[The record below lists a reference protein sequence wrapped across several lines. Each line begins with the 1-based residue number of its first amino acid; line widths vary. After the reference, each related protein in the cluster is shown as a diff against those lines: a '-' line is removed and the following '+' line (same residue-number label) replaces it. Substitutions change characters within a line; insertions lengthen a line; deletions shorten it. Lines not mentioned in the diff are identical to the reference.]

1 MSQKVLG
8 GGLLVGVGYVL
19 YQLFNSDENKEVK
32 PELELKDV
40 KKNIFKGKNDF
51 DIQMKKVDLD
61 NQTNE
66 EETTNVDEV
75 TNVEEA
81 LNIEEA
87 TILEEATN
95 VEEAVPEE
103 EATNLEEINPEEEV
117 ASTSEETIEDIPS
130 DDSNTIER
138 IVRI

>member
-51 DIQMKKVDLD
+51 DIQMEKVNLD

-66 EETTNVDEV
+66 DEATNLEEVADEK
-75 TNVEEA
+75 
-81 LNIEEA
+81 EA
-87 TILEEATN
+87 TIVDKTTIVEEATN
-95 VEEAVPEE
+95 VEEATIV
-103 EATNLEEINPEEEV
+103 EEINPEEE
-117 ASTSEETIEDIPS
+117 AISTHEETIEDIPS